1 MFSSNQDRSGR
12 CNAFQGLCRAAI
24 SSPELFHFHV
34 TSTNLSQH
42 KFTTLKRPKS
52 SGSGCDMTENIKS
65 QNLSLRTTGGSLACC
80 TKLAIASAVPN
91 SYDLR
96 RSPARRHSVF
106 AISKRFSSRSEK
118 EHHGR
123 ISVEIFWMLRATWP
137 PVWTAGTGVLQGRK
151 YAGSCRQSIRLD
163 GLFMFLS
170 QERVLGAI
178 HLGVAERAQRRI
190 VKWGQ

>member
-80 TKLAIASAVPN
+80 TKLAIASVVPN

-96 RSPARRHSVF
+96 RSAARRHNVF
-106 AISKRFSSRSEK
+106 AISKTFLQQVRKGASWSNL
-118 EHHGR
+118 GGD
-123 ISVEIFWMLRATWP
+123 VLNDACNMATRLDSLNWCS
-137 PVWTAGTGVLQGRK
+137 AGTEVR
-151 YAGSCRQSIRLD
+151 R
-163 GLFMFLS
+163 FL
-170 QERVLGAI
+170 
-178 HLGVAERAQRRI
+178 
-190 VKWGQ
+190 